1 MNASAPRDA
10 IVGDAAP
17 RKPDDIS
24 RSTTPVLRRSAQ
36 RGRPARLL
44 VALHG
49 ERSPQQALL
58 FGDHLAGALGADLHV
73 LRVVAPLEDATAAK
87 DDVATALR
95 DAHRV
100 IAASRRT
107 RALCDSVLSRPLPSL
122 HLCVRLGGFV
132 QEVAQRA
139 AELDAMLIGLSSTKR
154 PLAATVI
161 QVAREADRP
170 VVVTR
175 GRPDFE
181 TLLAATDLEDH
192 HVPLLRTAAQ
202 LGQELEATVVAVHG
216 VLGPHAG
223 LVSLQSIQG
232 ELEKVTRFFDAP
244 VERVVVRSTEPAS
257 CILEQA
263 RMRSAGLII
272 VGVRPHLA
280 RSQPSTA
287 AKLLRRAR
295 GPVLVTPLGPAPRK
309 G

>member
-1 MNASAPRDA
+1 MNSSAPRDA

-17 RKPDDIS
+17 RRPDEIS
-24 RSTTPVLRRSAQ
+24 RSTTSMLRRSAL

-49 ERSPQQALL
+49 EREPQQALL
-58 FGDHLAGALGADLHV
+58 FADNLARALGADLHV
-73 LRVVAPLEDATAAK
+73 LRVVAPLEGATAIK
-87 DDVATALR
+87 DELAAALR

-122 HLCVRLGGFV
+122 HLCVRVGGFV

-139 AELDAMLIGLSSTKR
+139 AELDAMLIGLPSTKR

-161 QVAREADRP
+161 RVAREADRP

-175 GRPDFE
+175 GRPEFE
-181 TLLAATDLEDH
+181 TLLAATDLEDR
-192 HVPLLRTAAQ
+192 HVPLLRTAAR
-202 LGQELEATVVAVHG
+202 LGQELDAAVVAVHG
-216 VLGPHAG
+216 VLGSNAG
-223 LVSLQSIQG
+223 LVSLQGIQC
-232 ELEKVTRFFDAP
+232 ELEKVTRSFDAP
-244 VERVVVRSTEPAS
+244 VERVVVRSTEPAG

-263 RMRSAGLII
+263 RVRSAGLII

-280 RSQPSTA
+280 RSHPSTA

-295 GPVLVTPLGPAPRK
+295 GPVLVTPLGPAPHK